1 MKKLGL
7 ALGAGGSRG
16 VAHIGFL
23 KALEEAEIPIACISG
38 TSMGS
43 VVGACYAAGISVEK
57 MIGEVD
63 KIKPS
68 DLIDLS
74 ANPLKKLGL
83 LKAVKMKEKLRELLG
98 TIRISEMKIPFCC
111 TAVDILKGTPKV
123 FAGDELAFE
132 CVAARSSIPGIFRPT
147 EIEGVMYVDGGLIS
161 RLPIDECRALGAEAV
176 VTVDVLGEIRE
187 EKRLSNIFS
196 VLFRTIDLYDGTATQ
211 SKLKELKPDLYLA
224 PDLGSMSQYR
234 FEGMP
239 EAIEA
244 GYRLGKDNISVI
256 RELCEIS
263 G

>member
-1 MKKLGL
+1 M
-7 ALGAGGSRG
+7 
-16 VAHIGFL
+16 
-23 KALEEAEIPIACISG
+23 
-38 TSMGS
+38 
-43 VVGACYAAGISVEK
+43 
-57 MIGEVD
+57 
-63 KIKPS
+63 
-68 DLIDLS
+68 
-74 ANPLKKLGL
+74 
-83 LKAVKMKEKLRELLG
+83 
-98 TIRISEMKIPFCC
+98 
-111 TAVDILKGTPKV
+111 
-123 FAGDELAFE
+123 
-132 CVAARSSIPGIFRPT
+132 
-147 EIEGVMYVDGGLIS
+147 
-161 RLPIDECRALGAEAV
+161 
-176 VTVDVLGEIRE
+176 DVLGEIRE